1 MIPELEKL
9 LLKRKYQ
16 QEQDKAKFE
25 NTYKNKDGYILVDE
39 EGKLILPDRVTKTFR
54 NLLKDNGL
62 KKIRFHDLRHS
73 CASLLLANGVN
84 MKEIQAYLGH
94 SNWNTTANT
103 YSHLESSTKEKSVNV
118 IASVLSQKPLTV
130 E

>member
-1 MIPELEKL
+1 M
-9 LLKRKYQ
+9 
-16 QEQDKAKFE
+16 
-25 NTYKNKDGYILVDE
+25 
-39 EGKLILPDRVTKTFR
+39 ILPDRVTKTFR

-73 CASLLLANGVN
+73 CAILLLANGVN

-118 IASVLSQKPLTV
+118 IANVLSQKPLTA